1 MSGALERHA
10 LRVETLFHIARA
22 ADWHQA
28 KRDGAY
34 RISTLGK
41 RLDEQ
46 GYIHLSFAPQ
56 VKPVADRVYRGM
68 GDLLLLELEP
78 GRLTAPVVVEPGD
91 GTDERFPHLYGEL
104 PIDAVIAAGGY
115 RPDSEGHFAAV
126 DGTRRAHKPPAS

>member
-1 MSGALERHA
+1 MSGGLKRHA
-10 LRVETLFHIARA
+10 LCVETLFHIARA

-41 RLDEQ
+41 RLDEE
-46 GYIHLSFAPQ
+46 GYIHLSFAHQ
-56 VKPVADRVYRGM
+56 VQPVADRLYRGM
-68 GDLLLLELEP
+68 EDLLLLEVEP

-104 PIDAVIAAGGY
+104 PIDAVVAVDGY
-115 RPDSEGHFAAV
+115 RPDDEGHFPAV
-126 DGTRRAHKPPAS
+126 DGTRRAGKPRAS

>member
-1 MSGALERHA
+1 VDA
-10 LRVETLFHIARA
+10 LFHIARA

-34 RISTLGK
+34 RISTLDK

-56 VKPVADRVYRGM
+56 VKPVADRFYRGM
-68 GDLLLLELEP
+68 EDLLLLALEP

-91 GTDERFPHLYGEL
+91 GTDERFPHLYGEI
-104 PIDAVIAAGGY
+104 PIDAVTAAGAY
-115 RPDSEGHFAAV
+115 RPDDEGHFPAV